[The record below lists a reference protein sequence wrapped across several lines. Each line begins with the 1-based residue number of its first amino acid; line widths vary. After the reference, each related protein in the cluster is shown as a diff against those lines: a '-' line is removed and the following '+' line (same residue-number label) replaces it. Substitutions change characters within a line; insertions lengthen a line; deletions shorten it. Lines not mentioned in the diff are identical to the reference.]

1 MLTKN
6 QKLLTFTIF
15 LIILFFTV
23 SILCADER
31 TKNLQSVVLEDFEL
45 KDGKPKRSWIVVPNK
60 FGRENNEDKGKSL
73 QKLSWVQAWP
83 DAYFGK
89 DGVFDDG
96 NEKKE
101 YKNSLAVKMAFNRQ
115 GYNFVE
121 LYPVEEKEGKYLKKQ
136 IPFKGRVEQIDM
148 WIWGANYNYN
158 VEIVIMDYRGIEY
171 RLEVGNIKHIGWKNF
186 NITIPNYIP
195 QSAAHIPSLKQFS
208 LIKIVIWTTP
218 KEKVSG
224 AYVYFDH
231 IKYLSDIFET
241 NYDGY
246 NLGNTETVKA
256 LWEKG
261 PKAPDDTLLI
271 P

>member
-31 TKNLQSVVLEDFEL
+31 TTNLVDDLGLIPYEHYIPFTGKDVFE
-45 KDGKPKRSWIVVPNK
+45 KAKHIISNPS
-60 FGRENNEDKGKSL
+60 EYEDKGKSL

-241 NYDGY
+241 NYDG
-246 NLGNTETVKA
+246 
-256 LWEKG
+256 
-261 PKAPDDTLLI
+261 
-271 P
+271 